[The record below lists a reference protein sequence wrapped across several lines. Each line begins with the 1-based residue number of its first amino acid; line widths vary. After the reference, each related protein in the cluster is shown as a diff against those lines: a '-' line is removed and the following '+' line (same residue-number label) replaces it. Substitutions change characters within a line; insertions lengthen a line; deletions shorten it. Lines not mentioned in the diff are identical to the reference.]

1 MIFLTIYSSD
11 YSSSSGGSSVLRIQ
25 NVSSDGLVNDWNYC
39 ILADATTAQFTITLP
54 TSIGNDGKQ
63 IEIIKTD
70 NSANVV
76 VVVPFS
82 GQSINGSV
90 NSIYLYNQ
98 NDSVVIRSDGV
109 NSYIVADN
117 RNSVGQS
124 KSYLQVSIQNTST
137 NFPSVGSAIVFS
149 TINNYYGTDISCNTS
164 TGVFTLKS
172 GKTYRLTGNV
182 SIISGTEAIYQWR
195 DITNNALF
203 GVAGNIINGTPFVRN
218 TEAEGI
224 ITPISDIT
232 VRLESR
238 TNISAGTMGSSANR
252 YPYVYIE
259 VISTPANVINTVDY
273 IFARV
278 ASNVTTTNTII
289 PVSPVVGNIGVSN
302 NMFSLKVGNTY
313 ELEAFIESNGN
324 TGSTWLE
331 YIWTDSSG
339 IQLPNSNTGLSVP
352 VQATSTDS
360 SILAKAIITPTQ
372 NMSVKVMTTSTVA
385 GVIGLALTRSYF
397 KISQI
402 GSTAQTGFLISQM
415 SSAYA
420 HFNRPYDGNQFVS
433 GIGTGLVT
441 YPLNVANQKVLNGI
455 TFSDSGD
462 SLTINVSGTYKISFI
477 QYGNSGA
484 SGYYAHEASI
494 FINGSTV
501 AKGSASA
508 ILNRI
513 TNTVEYV
520 NTLSA
525 GDVITFKVQGV
536 GDNSDIM
543 GGSVSIQQIS

>member
-1 MIFLTIYSSD
+1 MTIYSSD